1 MINQERIKNLLL
13 ELVQIDSHSR
23 KEREVA
29 QCIKKYCEEMGA
41 TVEIDNAGQAVGGN
55 TGNVIARFAGTI
67 PKAPSIMMSA
77 HMDTVVPGEG
87 VKPIVEGDIIRT
99 DGTTVLGG
107 DDKSGCAVIIEV
119 IRCLQEQ
126 NIPHAPIEAIFSIC
140 EEVGLLGAKNVDV
153 TKIKAKYGIVF
164 DSDDPGFLFTK
175 GPSSNHM
182 EFRIHGL
189 ESHAGVAPEEGIS
202 AIKIAA
208 EGLAA
213 MKLGR
218 IDQETTAN
226 IGQIEGGMATNIIP
240 NLVVLKG
247 EARSH
252 SEEKLEAQTAHMQKC
267 LEDAAAKYEV
277 TVAGKTTKASV
288 ESHRRARL
296 LIDGR
301 AGQLSRGSAG
311 PPGRE
316 AHGTGC
322 EDHGLRRRL
331 RRERV
336 QSQRNRVRQS
346 RHRHAGHSHSQGMAR
361 RQRHVRRRRNDSGNH
376 EAQRRTGD
384 EVRSPDITPR
394 SGRQA
399 ANFLTE
405 PRLLLQN
412 RQRTFGLSQI
422 PAKKALD
429 ALSRDLH
436 NRVSGTDSSLWNSC
450 RPKSQ
455 TKVRATF

>member
-13 ELVQIDSHSR
+13 ELLQIDSHSR

-29 QCIKKYCEEMGA
+29 ERLKKYCEEMGA
-41 TVEIDNAGQAVGGN
+41 QVEIDEAGRAVGGN

-67 PKAPSIMMSA
+67 PNAQPIMMSA

-87 VKPIVEGDIIRT
+87 VKPVIEGDIIRT

-107 DDKSGCAVIIEV
+107 DDKSGCAVIVEV

-153 TKIKAKYGIVF
+153 SKLKSKYGIVF

-208 EGLAA
+208 EGIAA

-218 IDQETTAN
+218 IDHETTAN
-226 IGQIEGGMATNIIP
+226 IGQIEGGLATNIIP

-252 SEEKLEAQTAHMQKC
+252 SEQKLEAQTQHMLDC
-267 LEDAAAKYEV
+267 LEQAAAKYEV
-277 TVAGKTTKASV
+277 HVNGKSTKARVDKHIERDYSSMDV
-288 ESHRRARL
+288 PDSSHVVQLVLQAARRMGLDVKTMASGGGCDANVFNRKGIECANL
-296 LIDGR
+296 
-301 AGQLSRGSAG
+301 
-311 PPGRE
+311 
-316 AHGTGC
+316 GTGMRAIHTVN
-322 EDHGLRRRL
+322 EWLDVKDMYASAEMTLEIMKLNGELAMKTA
-331 RRERV
+331 
-336 QSQRNRVRQS
+336 
-346 RHRHAGHSHSQGMAR
+346 HA
-361 RQRHVRRRRNDSGNH
+361 
-376 EAQRRTGD
+376 
-384 EVRSPDITPR
+384 
-394 SGRQA
+394 
-399 ANFLTE
+399 
-405 PRLLLQN
+405 
-412 RQRTFGLSQI
+412 
-422 PAKKALD
+422 
-429 ALSRDLH
+429 
-436 NRVSGTDSSLWNSC
+436 
-450 RPKSQ
+450 
-455 TKVRATF
+455 